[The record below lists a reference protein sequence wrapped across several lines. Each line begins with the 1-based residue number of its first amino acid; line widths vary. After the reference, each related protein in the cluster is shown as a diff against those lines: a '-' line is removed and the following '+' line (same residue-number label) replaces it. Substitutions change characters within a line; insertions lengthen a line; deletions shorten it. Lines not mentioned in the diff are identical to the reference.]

1 MLLQIIYVSVSDT
14 EEEEENWVSLLII
27 GLDGYFYHC
36 F

>member
-1 MLLQIIYVSVSDT
+1 MLLQITYVSLTDDSED
-14 EEEEENWVSLLII
+14 EENRVSLLII